1 MPSAIRHK
9 VTECS
14 LIGLALIVPLVSI
27 STHRAIVPVCA
38 IAALIVFFSIGPQ
51 QFWVRFLKANRFLV
65 GAGLLF
71 LVTLAA
77 STLWA
82 PDPARGAVTV
92 GKITGSFIVG
102 TVLVMAAT
110 LIPTETARRVTMAF
124 MASVLALGAFLSID
138 ALTGGALSLAI
149 LKKSVGIH
157 YGHFWLKP
165 AAAFLAIGVW
175 PMSLY
180 LWRAGQ
186 AWIAISIIIVAA
198 LTAYAIG
205 ANGVTVAM
213 LGGASAGL
221 IYCVLGPLRKAV
233 TVGAFLILAGVIL
246 FQPFIIKNYISPEA
260 VGEELTLN
268 MPIAGSTLYRLY
280 IWDFVSSRIM
290 EKPVMG
296 WGVGASR
303 HIGDQEIIV
312 DPKWGEIGEAVPL
325 HPHNAFLQLQL
336 ELGVIGLVLSLVPIG
351 MMLWRLSSPTI
362 SHAARFAGTGLLF
375 SVFFQYAISF
385 SVWSSWWNAAVLF
398 SLAIMVAAWRS
409 RDTDQP
415 AA

>member
-9 VTECS
+9 VTEYS

-27 STHRAIVPVCA
+27 SAHRAIVPVCA
-38 IAALIVFFSIGPQ
+38 IAALIVLFSIGPKQ
-51 QFWVRFLKANRFLV
+51 IWARLMKTNRLLV

-71 LVTLAA
+71 LLTLAI

-82 PDPARGAVTV
+82 QDPARGAVTV
-92 GKITGSFIVG
+92 GKVTGSFIVG
-102 TVLVMAAT
+102 TILVMAT
-110 LIPTETARRVTMAF
+110 MLITTKTARRVTVAF
-124 MASVLALGAFLSID
+124 TASVLVLGAFLSID
-138 ALTGGALSLAI
+138 ALTGGTLSLLI
-149 LKKSVGIH
+149 LKKGVGIH

-165 AAAFLAIGVW
+165 AAAVLAIGIW
-175 PMSLY
+175 PMVLF
-180 LWRAGQ
+180 LWQAGRP
-186 AWIAISIIIVAA
+186 WIAVSSIIAAA
-198 LTAYAIG
+198 LTAYVIG
-205 ANGVTVAM
+205 ANGVTVAI
-213 LGGASAGL
+213 LVGAFAGL
-221 IYCVLGPLRKAV
+221 LFCVLGPLRKAIAI
-233 TVGAFLILAGVIL
+233 GAFLIFAGVIL

-290 EKPVMG
+290 EKSIMG

-303 HIGDQEIIV
+303 HIGDEEIII

-336 ELGVIGLVLSLVPIG
+336 ELGMLGLVLSLVPIA
-351 MMLWRLSSPTI
+351 MMFWRLSLPAI
-362 SHAARFAGTGLLF
+362 SHAARFAGVGLLF

-398 SLAIMVAAWRS
+398 SLAIMVAVWRN
-409 RDTDQP
+409 RDTDP
-415 AA
+415 SAA